1 MQGLLVR
8 VLQRIKMHLYI
19 EREKEGERE
28 RLREVWGTGR
38 EAASFIAEG
47 RNRIVES
54 KELFFRKWDNR
65 DGIPPCCPLLN
76 VCESILLTNLGGL
89 NGFSSENE

>member
-1 MQGLLVR
+1 
-8 VLQRIKMHLYI
+8 
-19 EREKEGERE
+19 
-28 RLREVWGTGR
+28 LREVWGTGR

-47 RNRIVES
+47 RNRIVEN
-54 KELFFRKWDNR
+54 KELFFRKWNR
-65 DGIPPCCPLLN
+65 DGIPPYCPLHD

>member
-1 MQGLLVR
+1 
-8 VLQRIKMHLYI
+8 MHLYI